1 MLTFVLLFY
10 YLIYEIMF
18 WYDMMS
24 QLELLSMK
32 HVLAWWCDIDLVS
45 AWLWVQSLENQTKK
59 FIFSIFGFE
68 LNMKGW
74 EKP

>member
-1 MLTFVLLFY
+1 MCERTWVRVLCMLTFVLLFY

-32 HVLAWWCDIDLVS
+32 HVLA
-45 AWLWVQSLENQTKK
+45 
-59 FIFSIFGFE
+59 
-68 LNMKGW
+68 
-74 EKP
+74 